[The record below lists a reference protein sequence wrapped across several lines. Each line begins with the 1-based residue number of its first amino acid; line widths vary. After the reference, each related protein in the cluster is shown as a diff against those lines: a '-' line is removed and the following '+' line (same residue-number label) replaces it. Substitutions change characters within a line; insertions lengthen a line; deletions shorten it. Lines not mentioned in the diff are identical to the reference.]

1 MPRPTGK
8 TDLAT
13 LLAEMRPLV
22 RPGEFV
28 MLTTTTHEMPAEAM
42 VVEDE
47 GTTLVIR
54 KSTAEAFRLEHST
67 VFAWI
72 TLSVHSS
79 LMAVGLTAAVSGALA
94 ARGIPANV
102 LAGYYHDHL
111 LVPQERLTEA
121 LDALR
126 ELGTAKPEKRSR

>member
-1 MPRPTGK
+1 MTRPTGQ
-8 TDLAT
+8 TDLTT
-13 LLAEMRPLV
+13 LLAELRPEV
-22 RPGEFV
+22 RAGEFV
-28 MLTTTTHEMPAEAM
+28 MVTTTTHELAAEAM

-47 GTTLVIR
+47 GTTLVVR
-54 KSTAEAFRLEHST
+54 KTTADAFRLEHST

-79 LMAVGLTAAVSGALA
+79 LVAVGLTAAVAGALA

-111 LVPQERLTEA
+111 LVPQERVDEA
-121 LDALR
+121 MAALADLAR
-126 ELGTAKPEKRSR
+126 AQG

>member
-1 MPRPTGK
+1 MTRPTGQ
-8 TDLAT
+8 TDLTT
-13 LLAEMRPLV
+13 LLAELRPEV
-22 RPGEFV
+22 RAGEFV
-28 MLTTTTHEMPAEAM
+28 MVTTTTHELPAEAM

-47 GTTLVIR
+47 GTTLVVR
-54 KSTAEAFRLEHST
+54 KTTADAFRLEHST

-79 LMAVGLTAAVSGALA
+79 LVAVGLTAAVAGALA

-111 LVPQERLTEA
+111 LVPQERVDEA
-121 LDALR
+121 MAALA
-126 ELGTAKPEKRSR
+126 ELARAQG

>member
-1 MPRPTGK
+1 MTRPTGQ
-8 TDLAT
+8 TDLTT
-13 LLAEMRPLV
+13 LLAELRPEV
-22 RPGEFV
+22 RAGEFV
-28 MLTTTTHEMPAEAM
+28 MVTTTTHELAAEAM

-47 GTTLVIR
+47 GTTLVVR
-54 KSTAEAFRLEHST
+54 KTTADAFRLEHST

-79 LMAVGLTAAVSGALA
+79 LVAVGLTAAVAGALA

-111 LVPQERLTEA
+111 LVPQERVDEA
-121 LDALR
+121 MAALA
-126 ELGTAKPEKRSR
+126 ELARAQG

>member
-1 MPRPTGK
+1 MTRPTGQ
-8 TDLAT
+8 TDLTT
-13 LLAEMRPLV
+13 LLAELRPEV
-22 RPGEFV
+22 RAGEFV
-28 MLTTTTHEMPAEAM
+28 MVTTTTHELAAEAM

-47 GTTLVIR
+47 GTTLVVR
-54 KSTAEAFRLEHST
+54 KTTADAFRLEHST

-79 LMAVGLTAAVSGALA
+79 LVAVGLTAAVAGALA

-111 LVPQERLTEA
+111 LVPQERLDEA
-121 LDALR
+121 MAALAA
-126 ELGTAKPEKRSR
+126 LAGTRR